1 MVQMRAPSPSRG
13 TVAGDRLR
21 VVRLLER
28 LRTEGATDTEGAPIW
43 GTFGASQ
50 GEMFSE
56 SWRRMT
62 ATAGE
67 REMVDYEYVQS
78 RGAHGVHSYG
88 QFDAFVGSQREIWIG
103 SDGSGLIRETGGP
116 ASFSPRKAGR
126 AGKRLAAGS

>member
-1 MVQMRAPSPSRG
+1 
-13 TVAGDRLR
+13 
-21 VVRLLER
+21 
-28 LRTEGATDTEGAPIW
+28 
-43 GTFGASQ
+43 
-50 GEMFSE
+50 MFSE

-103 SDGSGLIRETGGP
+103 SDGSGLVRETGGP
-116 ASFSPRKAGR
+116 PSFFTEEGRTRWKATGGR
-126 AGKRLAAGS
+126 ELTYGPSIDLCGGTAHCN